1 MNNKP
6 VTLLFSL
13 AATGMLALAAGTPSF
28 AATPNEYLK
37 GTYVIVSLD
46 LQHGSV
52 SYPGEDDQLTLTFD
66 GAGNISGSDINLSG
80 GVVYPSSASATYA
93 ATADGSFTIAS
104 PGGSFSGQL
113 SGDGN
118 TVVIVP
124 LTADEQ
130 PQILVGIRQGAV
142 SYLNTASGIDA
153 LASNTTGQNNTA
165 FGVSALFSNT
175 TGRGNAAQG
184 AYALNNN
191 TTGIRNLG
199 IGNNALFGN
208 VTGSYN
214 IALGFDAGYNVTTGS
229 YNIEIG
235 AMGTAADTNTIQIGA
250 QGTQTLTKIAG
261 IYNTPVTGSAVYVTS
276 TGQLGVQASSE
287 RYKTDIAALP
297 EPSEKLQQ
305 LRPVTFHYKTDPKG
319 VPQYGLIAEEVNKVY
334 PELVIRD
341 DSGEIQGV
349 HYEELAPMLLSEVQT
364 LHSELQ
370 SQQAAAN
377 AQAAEIERLTQ
388 QVAELA
394 DLKQQ
399 LQAALLRLKTPA
411 ELTAQR

>member
-191 TTGIRNLG
+191 TTGIRNLA

-261 IYNTPVTGSAVYVTS
+261 IYNTPVTGS
-276 TGQLGVQASSE
+276 
-287 RYKTDIAALP
+287 
-297 EPSEKLQQ
+297 
-305 LRPVTFHYKTDPKG
+305 
-319 VPQYGLIAEEVNKVY
+319 
-334 PELVIRD
+334 
-341 DSGEIQGV
+341 
-349 HYEELAPMLLSEVQT
+349 
-364 LHSELQ
+364 
-370 SQQAAAN
+370 
-377 AQAAEIERLTQ
+377 
-388 QVAELA
+388 
-394 DLKQQ
+394 
-399 LQAALLRLKTPA
+399 
-411 ELTAQR
+411 

>member
-184 AYALNNN
+184 AYALNN
-191 TTGIRNLG
+191 
-199 IGNNALFGN
+199 
-208 VTGSYN
+208 
-214 IALGFDAGYNVTTGS
+214 
-229 YNIEIG
+229 
-235 AMGTAADTNTIQIGA
+235 M
-250 QGTQTLTKIAG
+250 
-261 IYNTPVTGSAVYVTS
+261 TS